1 MSVHQLKDGRWIV
14 QHQKGKDPD
23 RPTANKKYFGRGP
36 EAERAARDHD
46 AALHA
51 DSRRKAASP
60 PSPRFVDLA
69 NEYLM
74 AKKLT
79 MTPVNWQLTV
89 DKMRLVILPIIGQMM
104 AHELTLQQIDTYADT
119 RARDGVK
126 RTTIH
131 REISDI
137 RAVLRWAVK
146 RRLLAA
152 NPMDGY
158 EMPKRDDAR
167 LSPPTEAEFRAIL
180 AKAAPHLQRAM
191 LIAYHIG
198 LRPGREEL
206 LCLRWEAVDFIG
218 RTLMVIS
225 AQKGGMPRRMVPLN
239 GEILAHLQAWYE
251 QDESNGAG
259 YIVHYHGAR
268 VDSLKTAWKAAK
280 QRAKVLRRVR
290 LYDIRHA
297 FATRLL
303 ARGANLKAVSEL
315 LGHASPDMTMRIYQH
330 VSDDLR
336 RQAVELMVGVG
347 APHDI
352 EREAQ

>member
-14 QHQKGKDPD
+14 QHQKGKDPE
-23 RPTANKKYFGRGP
+23 RPNANKKYFGRGA
-36 EAERAARDHD
+36 EAERAARDFD
-46 AALHA
+46 SELHTGRHRA
-51 DSRRKAASP
+51 TP
-60 PSPRFVDLA
+60 QSPRFVDLA
-69 NEYLM
+69 NEYLT

-79 MTPVNWQLTV
+79 MTPVNWDLTV

-104 AHELTLQQIDTYADT
+104 AHELTPKQIDNYAAT
-119 RARDGVK
+119 RSGDGVK

-137 RAVLRWAVK
+137 RAVLRWSVK

-167 LSPPTEAEFRAIL
+167 LSPPTDSEFRAIL
-180 AKAAPHLQRAM
+180 GKAAAHLQRAM
-191 LIAYHIG
+191 LIAHHTG
-198 LRPGREEL
+198 LRPGKEEL
-206 LCLRWEAVDFIG
+206 LCLRWEAVDFVG

-239 GEILAHLQAWYE
+239 DEIFAHLLAWFA
-251 QDESNGAG
+251 QDDENGNG
-259 YIVHYHGAR
+259 YIVHYHGRR
-268 VDSLKTAWKAAK
+268 VDCLKTAWKAAK
-280 QRAKVLRRVR
+280 RRAKVLRRMR

-297 FATRLL
+297 FATQLL
-303 ARGANLKAVSEL
+303 AGGANLKAVSEI

-336 RQAVELMVGVG
+336 RQAVNLMVGVG
-347 APHDI
+347 LPHDI
-352 EREAQ
+352 DSQPQ